1 LRWPSRTA
9 EHRPSEAVVPQ
20 DWWVVLEAMAHLCPP
35 HRAVIF
41 RSFYLGWT
49 TSQIAI
55 DMQTTEGVV
64 HCRLHVALRA
74 LKAEIQ
80 SRDDPVP
87 AG

>member
-1 LRWPSRTA
+1 MAFAHRRG
-9 EHRPSEAVVPQ
+9 RPSEAVVPQ
-20 DWWVVLEAMAHLCPP
+20 DWWVVLEAMAHLCPQ
-35 HRAVIF
+35 HRAVIL
-41 RSFYLGWT
+41 RSYYLGWT
-49 TSQIAI
+49 TPQIAT

-80 SRDDPVP
+80 SRGDLFP